1 MQQQVVEKKLRDPR
15 AEKMRDHRKY
25 YKTRLGKERK
35 EIRKVHFRT
44 FRRKNTAFCN
54 AVIKHKNIEEL
65 PVPEPIFKKT
75 SGRITW

>member
-1 MQQQVVEKKLRDPR
+1 MQAVTEKKMRDTR

-25 YKTRLGKERK
+25 YKTRIGKERK
-35 EIRKVHFRT
+35 KIRKVHLRS
-44 FRRKNTAFCN
+44 FRRKNAAFCN

-65 PVPEPIFKKT
+65 PEPIFKKT

>member
-15 AEKMRDHRKY
+15 AEKIRDHRKY

-44 FRRKNTAFCN
+44 FRRKNANYCN
-54 AVIKHKNIEEL
+54 LVLKNINEAEQIA
-65 PVPEPIFKKT
+65 EPIFKKT
-75 SGRITW
+75 GGRITW